1 MTLLAGWQ
9 FGGLHL
15 LSAEGTELPVQH
27 YLNNIKPVLAERCYA
42 CHGALKQKAGLRLDT
57 ADFLR
62 AGADSDPV
70 ISRVNPAESEI
81 IHRLRSTDPDDRMP
95 PEGERV
101 EPEFIEELIA
111 WIRSGAP
118 GPAGESPEE
127 DPSAHWAFLKP
138 VRPAMPAAD
147 VPGGSSNPVDRLL
160 AQAHKDAGVVPA
172 GMADERLLVRRAY
185 LDLIGLP
192 PLDDDYRRYFENPE
206 SDRWERLVDEL
217 LASPHYGERWGRHWM
232 DIWRYTDWFG
242 LGDQLRYSQKH
253 IWHWRDWIIENLNA
267 DTGYDDMLM
276 DMLAADERKPADL
289 QAQRATGF
297 LARNYYLFNRTTW
310 LDKTIEHVGKGFL
323 GLTLNCAKC
332 HDHKYDPVS
341 QRDYYQFRAIFEP
354 HQVRLDPVPGA
365 TSVDADGIPR
375 AFDAHPDELTWLHI
389 RGDEKQPDK
398 SSPVPPGLPGV
409 ISTGPFSPTHIR
421 LPLEAWFPGMREY
434 VLHDRLREADERI
447 DRASSQLAD
456 LKTDGLPPELSALT
470 ESEAELAVRAATAE
484 RTFRELSW
492 KADRLR
498 HIDPGAASLPES
510 ITRAAAAWKEREFTA
525 ASHAAAEAR
534 LAHARLIADSTDNED
549 MDKEKEI
556 KQASDRLAKTEKA
569 LQDLENREWNNDFPT
584 HRPSLKALE
593 SPAETDQS
601 RRQPFARTSTGRR
614 LALAGWVTSR
624 DNPLTARVA
633 VNHIW
638 MRHFGEPLVESVAD
652 FGRRQKAPHL
662 QSLLDFLAVEFMD
675 HGWSM
680 KHLHRLMVTSDAW
693 KRTGLIPAGHP
704 SIAADPDNRLFW
716 KRSPVRMESQ
726 VIRDSVIHLAG
737 ELDPTLGGPS
747 VKADKDTPPYRR
759 SLYFLHS
766 RDDQN
771 SFLVQF
777 DDADIEA
784 CYRRDESIIPQQA
797 LAMANSSLTLTMAEK
812 VAGNLNATAPD
823 SSDEQWIIIAFHS
836 LLGRPPLPEESTEC
850 HNLLQ
855 QLEPDR
861 NRTILIH
868 ALLNHNDFITI
879 R

>member
-1 MTLLAGWQ
+1 MALLVGGQFAGW
-9 FGGLHL
+9 HL
-15 LSAEGTELPVQH
+15 QSAEETPQAVQH

-62 AGADSDPV
+62 AGADGDPI
-70 ISRVNPAESEI
+70 ISRDNPSESEI
-81 IHRLRSTDPDDRMP
+81 IHRLRSTDPDDQMP

-111 WIRSGAP
+111 WMRSGAP
-118 GPAGESPEE
+118 GPADEAPEE
-127 DPSAHWAFLKP
+127 DPSAHWAFQKP
-138 VRPAMPAAD
+138 IRPAVPAAD
-147 VPGGSSNPVDRLL
+147 VPGGSANPVDRFL
-160 AQAHKDAGVVPA
+160 AKAQHDAGVVPA
-172 GMADERLLVRRAY
+172 GLADERLLVRRAY
-185 LDLIGLP
+185 LDLIGVP
-192 PLDDDYRRYFENPE
+192 PLDDDYRRYFENPA

-232 DIWRYTDWFG
+232 DIWRYSDWFG

-276 DMLAADERKPADL
+276 DMLAADERKPDNL

-310 LDKTIEHVGKGFL
+310 LDKTIEHVGKGVL

-332 HDHKYDPVS
+332 HDHKYDPIS
-341 QRDYYQFRAIFEP
+341 QRNYYQFRAIFEP
-354 HQVRLDPVPGA
+354 HQIRLDPVPGA
-365 TSVDADGIPR
+365 TNVESDGIPR
-375 AFDAHPDELTWLHI
+375 AFDAHPDESTWLHI

-398 SSPVPPGLPGV
+398 SSPVPPGLPEV
-409 ISTGPFSPTHIR
+409 VATGEFSPVQIQ

-434 VLHDRLREADERI
+434 VLNDRLREADQRIER
-447 DRASSQLAD
+447 ATTKLAD
-456 LKTDGLPPELSALT
+456 LNTNGLTPELAALA
-470 ESEAELAVRAATAE
+470 ESEAELAVRAATTE

-498 HIDPGAASLPES
+498 HLDPESDALPER
-510 ITRAAAAWKEREFTA
+510 IAKAAAAWKERELAA

-534 LAHARLIADSTDNED
+534 FAHARLIADSGDNKD
-549 MDKEKEI
+549 KDKER
-556 KQASDRLAKTEKA
+556 KQAADKLAKAEKA
-569 LQDLENREWNNDFPT
+569 MQDLENREWNNDFPS

-633 VNHIW
+633 VNHMW
-638 MRHFGEPLVESVAD
+638 MRHFGEPLVESVSD
-652 FGRRQKAPHL
+652 FGRRQKAPRL
-662 QSLLDFLAVEFMD
+662 QTLLDFLSVEFMD
-675 HGWSM
+675 NGWSM
-680 KHLHRLMVTSDAW
+680 KHLHRLILTSEAW

-704 SIAADPDNRLFW
+704 SIAADPENRLFW

-747 VKADKDTPPYRR
+747 VKADNDTPPYRR

-771 SFLVQF
+771 PFLVQF

-797 LAMANSSLTLTMAEK
+797 LAMANSSLTLTMADK
-812 VAGNLNATAPD
+812 VARKLNATAPD
-823 SSDEQWIIIAFHS
+823 LSNDEWIIQAFQS
-836 LLGRPPLPEESTEC
+836 LLGRPPMVEESAEC
-850 HNLLQ
+850 LSLLQ
-855 QLEPDR
+855 ELEPER
-861 NRTILIH
+861 NKTILIH